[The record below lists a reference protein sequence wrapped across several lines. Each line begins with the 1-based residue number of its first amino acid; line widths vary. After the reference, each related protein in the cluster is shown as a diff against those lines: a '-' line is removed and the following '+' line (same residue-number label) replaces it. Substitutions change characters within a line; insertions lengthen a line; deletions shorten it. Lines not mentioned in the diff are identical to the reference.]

1 VRVRG
6 LLTAAALLAAAMPGV
21 QARADG
27 TCTLA
32 GPAGSASV
40 VRIDL
45 PRGAPSLAMRITTS
59 SALSPTDPS
68 LVGGHKSWHLATEVA
83 LLRLPDGALVAHR
96 ELQTGSSPRRLAVS
110 GGGQDA
116 RADLV
121 GPGLPFK
128 HWGGFVPDFLRAG
141 SYLLVA
147 MGTDGDAAVPNP
159 GWSAE
164 AAFGAPV
171 ACLPAPVRTSVFDL
185 DQSSFRGGT
194 QVSALGPGAGA
205 GTAANLTVAHSWVVG
220 MVDAESQAAGDVTVR
235 LTNPARSVST
245 VHDALRPFAGRRG
258 RYLLRADWTGAVP
271 LVLVAGVAFD
281 APS

>member
-1 VRVRG
+1 VKVRRV
-6 LLTAAALLAAAMPGV
+6 LTAALLVAGATTGAH
-21 QARADG
+21 ADPVG

-59 SALSPTDPS
+59 STLSPTDPS
-68 LVGGHKSWHLATEVA
+68 LVGGRKSWHLATEVA
-83 LLRLPDGALVAHR
+83 LLRLRDGALVAHR

-110 GGGQDA
+110 AGGQDL
-116 RADLV
+116 RADVL

-128 HWGGFVPDFLRAG
+128 HWGGFVPDFLGAG

-164 AAFGAPV
+164 ATFGAPV
-171 ACLPAPVRTSVFDL
+171 ACLPATVRSSVFDL
-185 DQSSFRGGT
+185 DQSAFRGGT
-194 QVSALGPGAGA
+194 QVSAVGPGAGR
-205 GTAANLTVAHSWVVG
+205 GTAATLPVAQSWVVG
-220 MVDAESQAAGDVTVR
+220 MVDAETQGPGDVTVR
-235 LTNPARSVST
+235 VGSLTVR
-245 VHDALRPFAGRRG
+245 DALRPFSGRRG
-258 RYLLRADWTGAVP
+258 RYHLHADWTGAIP
-271 LVLVAGVAFD
+271 LVLVAGVTFD
-281 APS
+281 TPT